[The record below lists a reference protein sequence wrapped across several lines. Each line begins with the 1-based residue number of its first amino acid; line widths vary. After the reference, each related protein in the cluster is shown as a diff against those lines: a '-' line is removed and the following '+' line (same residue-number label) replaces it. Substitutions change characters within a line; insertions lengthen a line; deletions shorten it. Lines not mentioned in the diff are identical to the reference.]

1 MNKSLSFDRAA
12 GFYDRTRSLPD
23 AVAVQGI
30 PGILSLVGPRGL
42 ILDVGTG
49 TGRISAPLIAHD
61 ANVIGCDLSHKMMAV
76 LREKMPDARL
86 AEADASLLPFPANRF
101 EAVITCHVMHL
112 VGPWRE
118 ALREYRRVLKAGGVY
133 INARTE
139 EIGAESPGAQLSKF
153 WESRVASYGAS
164 SKRSGI
170 QSEKELHAELL
181 EMGAEVRQVQAA
193 RFSHQDSVH
202 EVVERIA
209 NRIDSP
215 TWLVP
220 DGIFSRTVQDLRE
233 WAQHHFGDLNTTFDE
248 EAAFVLDV
256 TRFPAAPA

>member
-30 PGILSLVGPRGL
+30 RAILDLVGPRAL

-49 TGRISAPLIAHD
+49 TGRISAPLIALG
-61 ANVIGCDLSHKMMAV
+61 ANLIGCDLSPKMMAV
-76 LREKMPDARL
+76 LRDKIPDARL
-86 AEADASLLPFPANRF
+86 AEADASLLPFPANHF

-118 ALREYRRVLKAGGVY
+118 ALREYRRVLKSGGVY
-133 INARTE
+133 MNARTE
-139 EIGAESPGAQLSKF
+139 QIGAESPGTQLSEF

-164 SKRSGI
+164 SRRPGI
-170 QSEKELHAELL
+170 QNEKELHAELL
-181 EMGAEVRQVQAA
+181 QIGAEVRQVQVV
-193 RFSHQDSVH
+193 RFSRLDSVH
-202 EVVERIA
+202 DVVERIA

-220 DGIFSRTVQDLRE
+220 EGIFSRTVQDLRE
-233 WAQHHFGDLNTTFDE
+233 WAQHKFGDLNATFDE
-248 EAAFVLDV
+248 ESVFILDV
-256 TRFPAAPA
+256 ARFPTTRA